1 MANTIRIKRR
11 ASGSS
16 GAPASLKNAELAFNE
31 VDQKL
36 YYGKGSDGS
45 GNATEVIAIGGV
57 GWDSVSDLANYGTY
71 TGVNAWSSTNT
82 FSGTLNVTGTFQLGS
97 SAVTADASELN
108 VLDGITASTAE
119 LNILDGVTA
128 DYAELNLLDGASS
141 GTVVNSK
148 AAVYGASGQ
157 LDMTTLKIG
166 GTAVTATA
174 TELNV
179 LDGITASTSELN
191 ILDGVTADY
200 AELNLLDGA
209 SAGTVVNS
217 KAAVYGASGELDMTS
232 LKIGGSAVTA
242 TAAELNILDGVTAD
256 YAELNVLDGI
266 TASTAELNI
275 LDGVTA
281 SASELNVLDGITA
294 STAELNILD
303 GVTADSA
310 ELNLLDGASSGTVVN
325 GKAVVYGASGEVD
338 VTSLEIGG
346 TAVTASA
353 AELNL
358 LDGVTASTAELN
370 ILDGVTAEYS
380 ELNLLDGAVA
390 NTVVN
395 SKAVVYGAAGEVAA
409 SSVSTTGNGTIG
421 GNLTVTGDLTV
432 NGTTV
437 TVNAETVEVE
447 DKNIVLGKV
456 ATPSDATADGGGITL
471 KGASDKEFKWV
482 DSTDAWTSSEHIALA
497 AGKDLVMNGA
507 TSGKVTVVVPDVA
520 GTNTITFPAETGTV
534 VLSTTVCSA
543 IANCDLDGGTF

>member
-11 ASGSS
+11 SSGNA

-31 VDQKL
+31 VDQVL
-36 YYGKGSDGS
+36 YYGKGADGS
-45 GNATEVIAIGGV
+45 GNATSVIAIGGV
-57 GWDSVSDLANYGTY
+57 GWDSVSDLSNYGELTAASQTW
-71 TGVNAWSSTNT
+71 TGNNDFTGTVNITT
-82 FSGTLNVTGTFQLGS
+82 LQLGGTSVTATAAELNVLNGITASTSELNILDG
-97 SAVTADASELN
+97 VTADYTELNVLDGITASTAELNILDGVTSTSSELNLVDGSVSATIVNSKAVIYGAAGEVNATTLQISGSSITATAAELN

-128 DYAELNLLDGASS
+128 DY
-141 GTVVNSK
+141 
-148 AAVYGASGQ
+148 
-157 LDMTTLKIG
+157 
-166 GTAVTATA
+166 

-179 LDGITASTSELN
+179 LDGITASTAELNVLDGITSSTAELN
-191 ILDGVTADY
+191 ILDGVTADS

-209 SAGTVVNS
+209 SAGTVVNG
-217 KAAVYGASGELDMTS
+217 KAVVYGASGAVNVTS
-232 LKIGGSAVTA
+232 LEIGGSAVTA
-242 TAAELNILDGVTAD
+242 TA
-256 YAELNVLDGI
+256 AELNVLDGI

-281 SASELNVLDGITA
+281 SAAELNVLDGITA

-310 ELNLLDGASSGTVVN
+310 ELNLLDGAT
-325 GKAVVYGASGEVD
+325 
-338 VTSLEIGG
+338 
-346 TAVTASA
+346 
-353 AELNL
+353 
-358 LDGVTASTAELN
+358 
-370 ILDGVTAEYS
+370 
-380 ELNLLDGAVA
+380 A

-395 SKAVVYGAAGEVAA
+395 SKAVVYGSAGEVAM
-409 SSVSTTGNGTIG
+409 SSFSTTGNGGVG
-421 GNLTVTGDLTV
+421 GDLTVTGNLTV

-456 ATPSDATADGGGITL
+456 ATPTDATADGGGLTL
-471 KGASDKEFKWV
+471 KGATDKEFKWV
-482 DSTDAWTSSEHIALA
+482 DSTDAWTSSEHVALA
-497 AGKDLVMNGA
+497 AGKDLIMNGA

-543 IANCDLDGGTF
+543 IGSCELDGGSF